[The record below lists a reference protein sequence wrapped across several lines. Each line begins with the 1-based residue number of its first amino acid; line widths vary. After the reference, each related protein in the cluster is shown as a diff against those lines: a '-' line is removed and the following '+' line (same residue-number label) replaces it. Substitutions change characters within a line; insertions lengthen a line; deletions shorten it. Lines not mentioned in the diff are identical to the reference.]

1 MNRRDAIG
9 RVALIMGGTLIGAEY
24 LLSGCKPKA
33 AKIEDLFNTDHVAFL
48 NEVADTILP
57 TTSTPGAK
65 DAKVGDFMAVMVR
78 DCYEPA
84 DQDIF
89 LKGLDK
95 IDDAANK
102 KFSKKFMDLDAT
114 QRSALLTDLDKEQQE
129 YSKNKDAAN
138 KKFSKKFMDLDA
150 TQRSTKKTNQ
160 NKEQQENSKTKK
172 PKDPNHYFRM
182 IKELTLLGY
191 FTSEVGCTKALR
203 YVPVPGRFDGCIPYK
218 KGDKAWALS

>member
-33 AKIEDLFNTDHVAFL
+33 AKVEDLFNADHVSFL
-48 NEVADTILP
+48 DEVAETILP

-65 DAKVGDFMAVMVR
+65 AAAVGNFMAVMVR

-89 LKGLDK
+89 LKGLGQ

-102 KFSKKFMDLDAT
+102 KFSKKYMDLDAT
-114 QRSALLTDLDKEQQE
+114 QRTALLTDLDKEQQE
-129 YSKNKDAAN
+129 Y
-138 KKFSKKFMDLDA
+138 
-150 TQRSTKKTNQ
+150 
-160 NKEQQENSKTKK
+160 SKTKK